1 MPQLQGDLKFATVT
15 ALLEHAD
22 ALAAGPL
29 DLGKVGATDSA
40 GVAFLL
46 ALCRR
51 AAAQGRQ
58 LPLLNAAPQVR
69 TLLTFY
75 GVDTMFELEARP

>member
-1 MPQLQGDLKFATVT
+1 MPQLQGDLKFANVT
-15 ALLEHAD
+15 ALLGHD

-29 DLGKVGATDSA
+29 DLSNVGAIDSA